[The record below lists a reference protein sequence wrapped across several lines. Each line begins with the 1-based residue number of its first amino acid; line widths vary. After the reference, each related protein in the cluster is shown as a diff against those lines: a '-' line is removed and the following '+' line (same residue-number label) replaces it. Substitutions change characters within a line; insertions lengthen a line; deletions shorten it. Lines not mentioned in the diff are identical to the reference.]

1 MSMHGPHK
9 DLYENGRSSFI
20 QNRRSISKL
29 WSIHT
34 MEDHLAIKKE
44 QNTDTGN
51 NMAEFQSTMEWEKA
65 RYKKYLLYDS
75 TYTTF

>member
-51 NMAEFQSTMEWEKA
+51 NMAEFQSTME
-65 RYKKYLLYDS
+65 
-75 TYTTF
+75 